1 MNTSCEVIGNEIV
14 FVLSDVDPA
23 YHQAVRDLGYSE
35 ANDVFRRTLPAVTPD
50 LDRVCR
56 NFERY
61 AEAMVLQTARVQP
74 VPWEQALRAFLDLV
88 EPFEINWWLAGSA
101 ALAVRGLD
109 IQSRDFDINVDDA
122 GTQMLGIVL
131 QDYLV
136 EPVTNVDWFCR
147 WWGRAFLQPRFEWV
161 GGVDERAD
169 DPLVS
174 DFGPTAASR
183 LEQVTWHGTLL
194 RVSPLRLQLE
204 VSKRR
209 GLADRVA
216 KIERVLE
223 GRG

>member
-1 MNTSCEVIGNEIV
+1 MDTRCHVAENEIV

-35 ANDVFRRTLPAVTPD
+35 TNGAFRRTLPVATRN
-50 LDRVCR
+50 LDHLCG

-61 AEAMVLQTARVQP
+61 AEVMVLQTARVQP

-109 IQSRDFDINVDDA
+109 VQPRDFDIVVDDA
-122 GTQMLGIVL
+122 SAQTLGVVL

-136 EPVTNVDWFCR
+136 EPVSNVDWFCN
-147 WWGRAFLQPRFEWV
+147 WWGHAFLHARFEWV
-161 GGVDERAD
+161 GGVDARAD
-169 DPLVS
+169 EPLVS

-183 LEQVTWHGTLL
+183 LEQAIWNGTML
-194 RVSPLRLQLE
+194 RVPPLDLQLE
-204 VSKRR
+204 ASKRR
-209 GLADRVA
+209 GLSDRVA
-216 KIERVLE
+216 KIERLLE
-223 GRG
+223 RTR